1 MSPVAFVTA
10 ARAYLGAP
18 WRHLGRSRSGVDC
31 IGLVLLAARQAGVE
45 IPDPAPYGRDPDGR
59 LLTGVRRHARR
70 VAPPADGD
78 VLLFRLEDRAAH
90 VGICTTHPSYH
101 VQAVLHAYAKRGAV
115 VEERLTPELEAAF
128 VGAFRIAEA

>member
-1 MSPVAFVTA
+1 MSPVDFVTA

-18 WRHLGRSRSGVDC
+18 WRHLGRSTAGVDC

-45 IPDPAPYGRDPDGR
+45 IPDPAPYTREPDGR
-59 LLTGVRRHARR
+59 LLAGVRRHARR
-70 VAPPADGD
+70 VAPAADGD

-90 VGICTTHPSYH
+90 VGISTTHPSYG
-101 VQAVLHAYAKRGAV
+101 VPAVLHAYARRGLV
-115 VEERLTPELEAAF
+115 VEERLTEELRQAF